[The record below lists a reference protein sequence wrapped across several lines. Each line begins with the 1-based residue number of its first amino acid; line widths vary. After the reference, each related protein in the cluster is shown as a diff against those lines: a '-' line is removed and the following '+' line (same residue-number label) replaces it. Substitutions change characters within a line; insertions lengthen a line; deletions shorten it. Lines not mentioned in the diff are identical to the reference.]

1 MNDPLSLGLA
11 FPPDQFQC
19 IAMMNEA
26 FADTDPTTPFS
37 EVPAAKAAAND
48 LRAAAG
54 GAESKS
60 LSPAEEKARML
71 KDAAIEKASALRDF
85 AGEKAS
91 QIKEAAG
98 EHAGSFKVNAEEAAL
113 QLKGVAGEQWQDTR
127 MKAKELQA
135 SMEDSVRANPTQAVL
150 IAAGIGFLAGLIIR
164 R

>member
-1 MNDPLSLGLA
+1 
-11 FPPDQFQC
+11 
-19 IAMMNEA
+19 MMNEA

>member
-1 MNDPLSLGLA
+1 
-11 FPPDQFQC
+11 
-19 IAMMNEA
+19 MNEA
-26 FADTDPTTPFS
+26 FADTDPTTPFT
-37 EVPAAKAAAND
+37 EVPPAKGAAND

-54 GAESKS
+54 GSGSKS
-60 LSPAEEKARML
+60 LSPTEEKAKML
-71 KDAAIEKASALRDF
+71 KDAAVEKASALRDF

-91 QIKEAAG
+91 QIKDAAE
-98 EHAGSFKVNAEEAAL
+98 EHAGNLKVTAEEAAL

-127 MKAKELQA
+127 IKAKELQA